1 MAKGIIRKIDE
12 QGRVVIPIEIR
23 RAAGAMDRERFNLY
37 FEDGVIHLSKGQGRR
52 LDELGRYTIPKE
64 LRRVNGWETEQPMD
78 VFLEGDEICIRKF
91 GCEWCEETE
100 DLIEV
105 DGHKLCRKCAE
116 KVGKV
121 LKKEAGNYADAY

>member
-1 MAKGIIRKIDE
+1 LGGKQVAKGIIRKIDE

-105 DGHKLCRKCAE
+105 DGHRICHTCAE
-116 KVGKV
+116 KVGAAI
-121 LKKEAGNYADAY
+121 KKEASV